1 MCDLESHISSLSKLE
16 KMYRQAV
23 NAMNGSKRYGV
34 KKLIEPFWIYLY
46 VENYMSVYKVESFLS
61 GIVL

>member
-1 MCDLESHISSLSKLE
+1 MCDLESHISSLSKFE

-23 NAMNGSKRYGV
+23 NAMNSSKRYGV

-46 VENYMSVYKVESFLS
+46 VENYMSVYKV
-61 GIVL
+61 